1 MRKGIVYMIDRFIAK
16 LIDNMISSDIISG
29 DDKEA
34 YIYAYTIMLEKVLT
48 LITIGIIGI
57 VLHRLVYIIIFLCIF
72 MLLRRR
78 TGGFH
83 LETFGQC
90 FIGTNIICIIIE
102 VCDFIW
108 LKYMPVVMVF
118 CMVSVIYIIC
128 VGTVNHPNLA
138 LSDIELMESK
148 KRARIVVALE
158 VLLTIVLCI
167 VGVDRTI
174 TGYMAMGINICA
186 LLLVM
191 SKIQSRMNK

>member
-1 MRKGIVYMIDRFIAK
+1 MIDE
-16 LIDNMISSDIISG
+16 LIVKIVDSMINTDIISK

-34 YIYAYTIMLEKVLT
+34 YVYAYTITLEKVLT
-48 LITIGIIGI
+48 LITISIMGV
-57 VLHRLVYIIIFLCIF
+57 VLNRLVNIIIFLCTF
-72 MLLRRR
+72 MFLRRR
-78 TGGFH
+78 TGGFY

-90 FIGTNIICIIIE
+90 FMGTNLICVIIE
-102 VCDFIW
+102 ACDFVW
-108 LKYMPVVMVF
+108 LKYMTLVMF
-118 CMVSVIYIIC
+118 LCMVSVLYIIC

-148 KRARIVVALE
+148 KRARIVVVLE

>member
-1 MRKGIVYMIDRFIAK
+1 MIDE
-16 LIDNMISSDIISG
+16 LIVKIVDSMINTDIISK

-34 YIYAYTIMLEKVLT
+34 YVYAYTITLEKVLT
-48 LITIGIIGI
+48 LITIGIMGV
-57 VLHRLVYIIIFLCIF
+57 VLSRLVNIIIFLCTF
-72 MLLRRR
+72 MFLRRR

-118 CMVSVIYIIC
+118 CMVSVIYILC

-138 LSDIELMESK
+138 LDDSELRESK
-148 KRARIVVALE
+148 KRARIVVVLE

>member
-1 MRKGIVYMIDRFIAK
+1 MIDE
-16 LIDNMISSDIISG
+16 LIEKIVDSMINTDIISK

-34 YIYAYTIMLEKVLT
+34 YVYAYTITLEKILT
-48 LITIGIIGI
+48 LITIGIMGV
-57 VLHRLVYIIIFLCIF
+57 VLNRLVNIIIFLCTF
-72 MLLRRR
+72 MFLRRR

-118 CMVSVIYIIC
+118 CMVSVIYILC

-138 LSDIELMESK
+138 LDDSELRESK
-148 KRARIVVALE
+148 KRARIVVVLE

>member
-1 MRKGIVYMIDRFIAK
+1 MIDE
-16 LIDNMISSDIISG
+16 LIVKIVDSMINTDIISK

-34 YIYAYTIMLEKVLT
+34 YVYAYTITLEKVLT
-48 LITIGIIGI
+48 LITIGIMGV
-57 VLHRLVYIIIFLCIF
+57 VLNRLVNIIKFLCTF
-72 MLLRRR
+72 MFLR
-78 TGGFH
+78 TGGIH

-90 FIGTNIICIIIE
+90 FMGTNLICVIIE
-102 VCDFIW
+102 ACDFVW
-108 LKYMPVVMVF
+108 LKYMTLVMF
-118 CMVSVIYIIC
+118 LCMVSVLYIIC

>member
-1 MRKGIVYMIDRFIAK
+1 MIDE
-16 LIDNMISSDIISG
+16 LIVKIVDSMINTDIISK

-34 YIYAYTIMLEKVLT
+34 YVYAYTITLEKILT
-48 LITIGIIGI
+48 LITIGIMGV
-57 VLHRLVYIIIFLCIF
+57 VLNRLVNIIIFLCTF
-72 MLLRRR
+72 MILRRR

-90 FIGTNIICIIIE
+90 FIGTNLICVIIE
-102 VCDFIW
+102 ACDFVW
-108 LKYMPVVMVF
+108 LKYMTLVMF
-118 CMVSVIYIIC
+118 LCMVSVLYIIC

-138 LSDIELMESK
+138 LNDGELMESK
-148 KRARIVVALE
+148 KRARIVVVLE

>member
-1 MRKGIVYMIDRFIAK
+1 MIDE
-16 LIDNMISSDIISG
+16 LIVKIVNSMINTDIISK

-34 YIYAYTIMLEKVLT
+34 YVYAYTITLEKVLT
-48 LITIGIIGI
+48 LITISIMGV
-57 VLHRLVYIIIFLCIF
+57 VLNRLVNIIIFLCTF
-72 MLLRRR
+72 KFLRRR

-90 FIGTNIICIIIE
+90 FIGTNLICVIIE
-102 VCDFIW
+102 ACDFVW
-108 LKYMPVVMVF
+108 LKYMTLVMF
-118 CMVSVIYIIC
+118 LCMVSVLYIIC

-138 LSDIELMESK
+138 LNDGELMESK
-148 KRARIVVALE
+148 KRARIIVALE
-158 VLLTIVLCI
+158 ALLTIVLCI
-167 VGVDRTI
+167 VGVDKTI

>member
-1 MRKGIVYMIDRFIAK
+1 MIDE
-16 LIDNMISSDIISG
+16 LIVKIVDSMINTDIISK

-34 YIYAYTIMLEKVLT
+34 YVYAYTITLEKVLT
-48 LITIGIIGI
+48 LITISIMGV
-57 VLHRLVYIIIFLCIF
+57 VLNRLVNIIIFLCTF
-72 MLLRRR
+72 MFLRRR

-118 CMVSVIYIIC
+118 CMVSVIYILC

-138 LSDIELMESK
+138 LDDSELRESK
-148 KRARIVVALE
+148 KRASIVVVLE

>member
-1 MRKGIVYMIDRFIAK
+1 MIDE
-16 LIDNMISSDIISG
+16 LIVKIVDSMINTDIISK

-34 YIYAYTIMLEKVLT
+34 YVYAYTITLEKVLT
-48 LITIGIIGI
+48 LITISIMGV
-57 VLHRLVYIIIFLCIF
+57 VLNRLVNIIIFLCTF
-72 MLLRRR
+72 MFLRRR

-118 CMVSVIYIIC
+118 CMVSVIYILC
-128 VGTVNHPNLA
+128 VGKVNHPNLA
-138 LSDIELMESK
+138 LDDSELRESK
-148 KRARIVVALE
+148 KRARIVVVLE

>member
-1 MRKGIVYMIDRFIAK
+1 MIDE
-16 LIDNMISSDIISG
+16 LIVKIVDSMINTDIISK

-34 YIYAYTIMLEKVLT
+34 YVYAYTITLEKVLT
-48 LITIGIIGI
+48 LITIGIMGV
-57 VLHRLVYIIIFLCIF
+57 VLNRLVNIIIFLCTF
-72 MLLRRR
+72 MFLRRR

-118 CMVSVIYIIC
+118 CMVSVIYILC

-138 LSDIELMESK
+138 LDDSELRESK
-148 KRARIVVALE
+148 KRARIVVVLE

-191 SKIQSRMNK
+191 SKIKSRMNK

>member
-1 MRKGIVYMIDRFIAK
+1 MIDE
-16 LIDNMISSDIISG
+16 LIVKIVDSMINTDIISK

-34 YIYAYTIMLEKVLT
+34 YVYAYTITLEKVLT
-48 LITIGIIGI
+48 LITISIMGV
-57 VLHRLVYIIIFLCIF
+57 VLNRLVNIIIFLCTF
-72 MLLRRR
+72 MFLRRR

-83 LETFGQC
+83 LETFDQC
-90 FIGTNIICIIIE
+90 FIGTNLICVIIE
-102 VCDFIW
+102 ACDFVW
-108 LKYMPVVMVF
+108 LKYMTLVMF
-118 CMVSVIYIIC
+118 LCMVSVLYIIC

-186 LLLVM
+186 LLLFM

>member
-1 MRKGIVYMIDRFIAK
+1 MIDE
-16 LIDNMISSDIISG
+16 LIVKIVDSMINTDIISK

-34 YIYAYTIMLEKVLT
+34 YVYAYTITLEKVLT
-48 LITIGIIGI
+48 LITIGIMGV
-57 VLHRLVYIIIFLCIF
+57 VLNRLVNIIIFLCTLF
-72 MLLRRR
+72 LRRR

-118 CMVSVIYIIC
+118 CMVSVIYILC

-138 LSDIELMESK
+138 LDDSELRESK
-148 KRARIVVALE
+148 KRARIVVVLE

>member
-1 MRKGIVYMIDRFIAK
+1 MIDRFIAK

-90 FIGTNIICIIIE
+90 FIGTNLICVIIE
-102 VCDFIW
+102 ACDFVW
-108 LKYMPVVMVF
+108 LKYMTLVMF
-118 CMVSVIYIIC
+118 LCMVSVLYIIC

-138 LSDIELMESK
+138 LNDGELMESK
-148 KRARIVVALE
+148 KRARIVVVLE

-191 SKIQSRMNK
+191 SKIQSRMKK

>member
-1 MRKGIVYMIDRFIAK
+1 MIDE
-16 LIDNMISSDIISG
+16 LIVKIVDSMINTDIISK

-34 YIYAYTIMLEKVLT
+34 YVYAYTITLEKVLT
-48 LITIGIIGI
+48 LITISIMGV
-57 VLHRLVYIIIFLCIF
+57 VLNRLVNIIIFLCTF
-72 MLLRRR
+72 MFLRRR

-83 LETFGQC
+83 LETFDQC

-118 CMVSVIYIIC
+118 CMVSVIYILC

-138 LSDIELMESK
+138 LDDSELRESK
-148 KRARIVVALE
+148 KRARIVVVLE

>member
-1 MRKGIVYMIDRFIAK
+1 MIDE
-16 LIDNMISSDIISG
+16 LIVKIVDSMINTDIISK

-34 YIYAYTIMLEKVLT
+34 YVYAYTITLEKILT
-48 LITIGIIGI
+48 LITIGIMGV
-57 VLHRLVYIIIFLCIF
+57 VLNRLVNIIIFLCTF
-72 MLLRRR
+72 MFLRRR

-118 CMVSVIYIIC
+118 CMVSVIYILC

-138 LSDIELMESK
+138 LDDSELRESK
-148 KRARIVVALE
+148 KRARIVVVLE

>member
-1 MRKGIVYMIDRFIAK
+1 M
-16 LIDNMISSDIISG
+16 N
-29 DDKEA
+29 
-34 YIYAYTIMLEKVLT
+34 
-48 LITIGIIGI
+48 
-57 VLHRLVYIIIFLCIF
+57 IIIFLCTF
-72 MLLRRR
+72 MFLRRR

-118 CMVSVIYIIC
+118 CMVSVIYILC

-138 LSDIELMESK
+138 LDDSELRESK
-148 KRARIVVALE
+148 KRARIVVVLE

>member
-1 MRKGIVYMIDRFIAK
+1 MIDE
-16 LIDNMISSDIISG
+16 LIVKIVDSMINIDIISK

-34 YIYAYTIMLEKVLT
+34 YVYAYTITLEKVLT
-48 LITIGIIGI
+48 LITIGIMGV
-57 VLHRLVYIIIFLCIF
+57 VLNRLVNIIIFLCTF
-72 MLLRRR
+72 MFLRRR

-83 LETFGQC
+83 LETFCQC
-90 FIGTNIICIIIE
+90 FIGTNLICVIIE
-102 VCDFIW
+102 ACDFVW
-108 LKYMPVVMVF
+108 LKYMTLVMF
-118 CMVSVIYIIC
+118 LCMVSVLYIIC

-138 LSDIELMESK
+138 LNDGELMESK
-148 KRARIVVALE
+148 KRARIVVVLE

-191 SKIQSRMNK
+191 SKIQSRMKK

>member
-1 MRKGIVYMIDRFIAK
+1 MIDE
-16 LIDNMISSDIISG
+16 LIEKIVDSMINTDIISK

-34 YIYAYTIMLEKVLT
+34 YVYAYTITLEKILT
-48 LITIGIIGI
+48 LITIGIMGV
-57 VLHRLVYIIIFLCIF
+57 VLNRLVNIIIFLCTF
-72 MLLRRR
+72 MFLRRR

-118 CMVSVIYIIC
+118 CMVSVIYILC

-138 LSDIELMESK
+138 LDDSELRESK
-148 KRARIVVALE
+148 KRARIVVVLE

-174 TGYMAMGINICA
+174 SGYMAMGINICA